1 VRNNRRTPEVL
12 SYETG
17 GARSVVPGGA
27 LLYGYTADAPPVRTE
42 KKMKDHKSTRIDSL
56 SPATNDL
63 QYYGRLPQDTHFN
76 VIDAFNTIVILAF
89 LALLLLYS
97 TVL

>member
-1 VRNNRRTPEVL
+1 
-12 SYETG
+12 
-17 GARSVVPGGA
+17 
-27 LLYGYTADAPPVRTE
+27 
-42 KKMKDHKSTRIDSL
+42 MKDHKSTRIDSL

-76 VIDAFNTIVILAF
+76 VIDAFNTIVIFAF